1 VGVFSGPDLSESG
14 LVLSF
19 DAGNR
24 KCFANSVINSIS
36 WNLGSGGATYYS
48 QNGNTNENERVLGTD
63 PFGKSSIVWETRA
76 SGDNGADGGWNSDYF
91 GIDNTKLYRFSVWVK
106 RTSTTSGGI
115 FYLGLYGNASGI
127 RRTDNNAYEGN
138 PYWDCRGTGGFE
150 KDVWY
155 LVVGHC
161 YPYNTSYTGQHPE
174 SGIYTVSGG
183 TTKVA
188 SINACNIGADVKWA
202 GSDVTSAVHRCYHY
216 YCDDSTT
223 RLQLFDPRIDAIDGT
238 EPSIAALLSGFTAS
252 RLANYNNDS
261 IIGTFANTPTYS
273 SANGG
278 TLVFDGSDDMI
289 IIPENSALN
298 TQTPSVEVWVKT
310 NATTQNGFWFEKGQV
325 NSQYSLFQEGGDIQW
340 RQNFSGSVTNL
351 STTTATYMNTSNW
364 YQVVGTF
371 TSGARRLYI
380 NGVLVNSDTQSGTI
394 TTNANGMSIGV
405 YGGFNGS
412 RGYYY
417 NGNIAS
423 VKVYNRALTASE
435 IQQNFNAN
443 RGRFGI

>member
-1 VGVFSGPDLSESG
+1 VACHGGPKASPDG

-19 DAGNR
+19 DLAN
-24 KCFANSVINSIS
+24 KKSFANSVINSIS

-63 PFGKSSIVWETRA
+63 PFGKSSIVWETRP
-76 SGDNGADGGWNSDYF
+76 SGDGNADGGWNSDYF

-106 RTSTTSGGI
+106 RTSTTSGGT

-127 RRTDNNAYEGN
+127 RRTDNNAVEGN

-216 YCDDSTT
+216 YCGDSTT

-238 EPSIAALLSGFTAS
+238 EPSIATLLSGFTAS

-278 TLVFDGSDDMI
+278 SIVFDGTNDYI
-289 IIPENSALN
+289 
-298 TQTPSVEVWVKT
+298 QTPITGTYTQISFDFWGFFDDPTLNMLSREESAFGDWTSNRVHFGTRWTGSNAGMHFNVNGVWQTTPST
-310 NATTQNGFWFEKGQV
+310 NLRYGWNHYSLIYNTVSNQKLVYLNGILSSSNVTNGSMVLGDFRIGVATT
-325 NSQYSLFQEGGDIQW
+325 L
-340 RQNFSGSVTNL
+340 
-351 STTTATYMNTSNW
+351 
-364 YQVVGTF
+364 
-371 TSGARRLYI
+371 
-380 NGVLVNSDTQSGTI
+380 
-394 TTNANGMSIGV
+394 NA
-405 YGGFNGS
+405 
-412 RGYYY
+412 YYR
-417 NGNIAS
+417 GNIS
-423 VKVYNRALTASE
+423 NFKTYNRALTASE